1 MKFPEADSWEACF
14 PKVSRRV
21 GRAVFTNDSTGF
33 GITYTGNAMT
43 TEPSTLGLLVL
54 IAVPVVVV
62 MTAVVIFAVV
72 SIVPKK

>member
-1 MKFPEADSWEACF
+1 
-14 PKVSRRV
+14 
-21 GRAVFTNDSTGF
+21 
-33 GITYTGNAMT
+33 MT